1 MNAAEGECRFQSATS
16 GNLQRPHMMHFAG
29 REAPFAY
36 AMQLRRLFAKF
47 NVSTEGLM
55 RSAIEDVYIA
65 GIKWP
70 TKRAGKMLLTKL
82 GLLDIAYRV
91 TGRSMST
98 NNLSQ
103 VDELK

>member
-1 MNAAEGECRFQSATS
+1 MNVAEGECRFLSEV

-55 RSAIEDVYIA
+55 RSAIEDCYIA
-65 GIKWP
+65 RIKWP

-82 GLLDIAYRV
+82 GLLELPTASLERV
-91 TGRSMST
+91 SRRII
-98 NNLSQ
+98 
-103 VDELK
+103 